1 MAVTIYNDDF
11 AMVKDVREI
20 SFVEGNSVL
29 YFNDVSANIQP
40 ETVTFKALDNPDSIR
55 VFEQNFEKNLV
66 NTNSILKK
74 YIEREITIFVE
85 LGETV
90 RKVKGTLLGYNS
102 GYILKTDAGINV
114 YNRIAGVEFPS
125 LPDGFFTTPTLNW
138 RVWSEKEITT
148 NCEVAYRTTGFKWK
162 ADYSISLNQKEDQGD
177 LGGWVTIDNNSGKK
191 YVDTKLKLIAG
202 DVNTVSNNNYQ
213 P

>member
-40 ETVTFKALDNPDSIR
+40 ETVTFKALENPDSIR

-74 YIEREITIFVE
+74 YI
-85 LGETV
+85 
-90 RKVKGTLLGYNS
+90 
-102 GYILKTDAGINV
+102 
-114 YNRIAGVEFPS
+114 
-125 LPDGFFTTPTLNW
+125 
-138 RVWSEKEITT
+138 
-148 NCEVAYRTTGFKWK
+148 
-162 ADYSISLNQKEDQGD
+162 
-177 LGGWVTIDNNSGKK
+177 
-191 YVDTKLKLIAG
+191 
-202 DVNTVSNNNYQ
+202 
-213 P
+213 